1 MSEDKAKELAKKYP
15 VRAAILEL
23 TEACNEGK
31 SVTPMQVAQT
41 VSPKQWRKLLSE
53 VKAEAVRLAKGGTVT
68 ILRKGKPVD
77 PDNFKGVYRIGR
89 TPEA

>member
-1 MSEDKAKELAKKYP
+1 MTDEEKRKHP

-23 TEACNEGK
+23 TEACKVGK
-31 SVTPMQVAQT
+31 SVTPTQVAQA
-41 VSPKQWRKLLSE
+41 VSPKHWKKLLSE
-53 VKAEAVRLAKGGTVT
+53 VKAEAVRLAKGGTIT

-77 PDNFKGVYRIGR
+77 SDNFKGLYRIGR